1 MKNTVKILFFLIIV
15 SFLLFIFIPKQNA
28 LIITKTK
35 TNQIVRY
42 FELNPADE
50 FILIFTH
57 SINKRPVYEY
67 IKTHDEQMTIY
78 KARYDAFGAGMPET
92 AEDGLVITMK
102 EKGIIELTNIN
113 RTIDEFSVFVGTVA
127 DHKIKLHGKEIP
139 LNTIASPGESLTF
152 KVQKTSYLNL
162 WKGMFINE

>member
-1 MKNTVKILFFLIIV
+1 MKKVIKILFFLLVIG
-15 SFLLFIFIPKQNA
+15 FLFFIFIQKHDF
-28 LIITKTK
+28 LIISQTKTDK
-35 TNQIVRY
+35 IIRY
-42 FELNPADE
+42 FEIKPIDE

-67 IKTHDEQMTIY
+67 IKTHDQQMTIY

-92 AEDGLVITMK
+92 EEGGLVIAMK

-127 DHKIKLHGKEIP
+127 DHKIRIHGKEIP

-152 KVQKTSYLNL
+152 STQKATYFEL
-162 WKGMFINE
+162 WKGMI